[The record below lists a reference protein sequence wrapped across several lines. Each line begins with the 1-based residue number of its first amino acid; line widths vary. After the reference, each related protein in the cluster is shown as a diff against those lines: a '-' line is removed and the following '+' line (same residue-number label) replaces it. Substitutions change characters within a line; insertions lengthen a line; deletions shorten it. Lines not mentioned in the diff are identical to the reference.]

1 MTLNNRNIFTIPY
14 LITMRMTPKYLR
26 YLQHMEHGKAHF
38 FILNCMH
45 FSDAQSLYSSLQRQS
60 RTKKTSVPCLDGYG
74 TCTSRE
80 WENMIRPQ
88 PIMRRKMSD
97 PDIHHGNFHVLSS
110 LVMN

>member
-1 MTLNNRNIFTIPY
+1 
-14 LITMRMTPKYLR
+14 MRKYLQF
-26 YLQHMEHGKAHF
+26 LPHTELGKNF
-38 FILNCMH
+38 F
-45 FSDAQSLYSSLQRQS
+45 FSFFLSNPKLFGLIRQFSSLQRQS

-97 PDIHHGNFHVLSS
+97 PDIHHGNFHILSN
-110 LVMN
+110 LVSN

>member
-1 MTLNNRNIFTIPY
+1 MVRETFLFCEFV
-14 LITMRMTPKYLR
+14 LR
-26 YLQHMEHGKAHF
+26 IQFL
-38 FILNCMH
+38 
-45 FSDAQSLYSSLQRQS
+45 SSLQRQT

-97 PDIHHGNFHVLSS
+97 PDIHHGNFHVLSN
-110 LVMN
+110 LVRNSFQPQPISTETNRIIFP